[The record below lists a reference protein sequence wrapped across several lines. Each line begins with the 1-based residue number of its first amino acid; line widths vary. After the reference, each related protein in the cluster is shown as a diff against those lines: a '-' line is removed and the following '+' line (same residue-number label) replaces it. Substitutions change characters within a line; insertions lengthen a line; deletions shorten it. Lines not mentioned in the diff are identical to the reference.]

1 MTHSV
6 TSSVGES
13 LRPTAIGGL
22 PDKRRKTTRK
32 WRHRALYAVVIAA
45 GVGVWEL
52 LTLFSVFPAVALPSP
67 AAVYHAY
74 VSTTTAGYLGKT
86 LQQDILYSVYRVVV
100 GFVGAVIAGVLIGLL
115 MARIRLVHQ
124 IIDPYLQFGRPVPPL
139 AYIPLF
145 VVWFGI
151 GELPKIL
158 LILVGTLP
166 IIIINTVA
174 GVRNIPGERFEV
186 AECLGANPRQ
196 VFFRVVLPS
205 ALPEIFTGMKVG
217 IGIAWTCLVAAEL
230 IASNV
235 GLGWLVE
242 QAANQLQIAIV
253 IGGIIVIGILGYGM
267 ELCIRVAEAIFV
279 PWRGH
284 V

>member
-1 MTHSV
+1 MTDSV
-6 TSSVGES
+6 TSPVESVQ
-13 LRPTAIGGL
+13 PTTTARQ
-22 PDKRRKTTRK
+22 PNQRRKPPR
-32 WRHRALYAVVIAA
+32 WRRRALYAIVIAA

-67 AAVYHAY
+67 AAVYDAY
-74 VSTTTAGYLGKT
+74 VSTTTVGYLGET
-86 LQQDILYSVYRVVV
+86 LQQDILYSVIRVVV
-100 GFVGAVIAGVLIGLL
+100 GFVGAVIVGVLIGLL

-186 AECLGANPRQ
+186 AQCLGATPRQ

-205 ALPEIFTGMKVG
+205 ALPEVFTGMKVG

-235 GLGWLVE
+235 GLGWVVE

-267 ELCIRVAEAIFV
+267 ELCIRAAEAILV